1 MSNKQA
7 LPYDYKRSIRID
19 DDILPEKWQE
29 MDEEYLKKVVRHTKQ
44 MNAQLKRKLKLKTR
58 MSWIATQYMVA
69 ANVMPGK
76 SRKEIYELLKF
87 LASNELALEEQ
98 SQNTDKTVDTSI
110 KK

>member
-1 MSNKQA
+1 MSNKQV
-7 LPYDYKRSIRID
+7 LPYDYRRSIRID
-19 DDILPEKWQE
+19 DDLSERWEE
-29 MDEEYLKKVVRHTKQ
+29 MDEKTLKKVVRQTKR

-69 ANVMPGK
+69 ANVMAGK

-87 LASNELALEEQ
+87 LASNELAAEEQ
-98 SQNTDKTVDTSI
+98 SQNTDKTVDNSI